1 MREIT
6 QKWLEA
12 AYLDIENIS
21 LIIQNDRLT
30 GHVAFHAQ
38 QAIEKSIKAALE
50 EFEIRVPKIHSIS
63 KLVYLVGAN
72 VKIEVNEDII
82 IALDS
87 LYLESRYP
95 GEFGLLPEGLPTRK
109 QAESFLLYAT
119 EIFES
124 IKSQLEGKK

>member
-1 MREIT
+1 M
-6 QKWLEA
+6 
-12 AYLDIENIS
+12 
-21 LIIQNDRLT
+21 
-30 GHVAFHAQ
+30 
-38 QAIEKSIKAALE
+38 E

-63 KLVYLVGAN
+63 KLVYLVDAN

-109 QAESFLLYAT
+109 QAESFLLYAA

>member
-38 QAIEKSIKAALE
+38 QAIENPLRQLWKNLKS
-50 EFEIRVPKIHSIS
+50 
-63 KLVYLVGAN
+63 VYL
-72 VKIEVNEDII
+72 KFIQSVN
-82 IALDS
+82 
-87 LYLESRYP
+87 
-95 GEFGLLPEGLPTRK
+95 
-109 QAESFLLYAT
+109 
-119 EIFES
+119 
-124 IKSQLEGKK
+124 